1 MYNVGVSSVC
11 NDDELCTMWVYH
23 QYVMMMH
30 YVQCGCIMSICNDDA
45 LCTMSVYHQCVMTI
59 YYVQVVD
66 PKKLQYV
73 NK

>member
-1 MYNVGVSSVC
+1 
-11 NDDELCTMWVYH
+11 
-23 QYVMMMH
+23 MMMH

-66 PKKLQYV
+66 PKQLQYV